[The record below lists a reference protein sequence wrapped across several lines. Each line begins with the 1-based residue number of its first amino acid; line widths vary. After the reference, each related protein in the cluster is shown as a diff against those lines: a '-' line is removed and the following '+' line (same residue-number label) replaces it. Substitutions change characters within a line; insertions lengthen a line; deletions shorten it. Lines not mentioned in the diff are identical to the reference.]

1 MVGTDPHAMET
12 EDRLARV
19 LAEIDAAN
27 GSDPGRV
34 AFGGAAWATALIE
47 GQRAHAW
54 TLQLYPE
61 ASDALQI
68 ATRAHHL
75 RRWEIERAAYDYQKA
90 VEAGTE
96 VVVGVNRY
104 EIEEAA
110 PIPTLRIDPAGE
122 AAQIARL
129 REVRASRNSA
139 NAFAAIERVGE
150 AARNGT
156 NLMPPILA
164 AVEAYATIGEIAD
177 ALRAVFGEY
186 SEVG

>member
-1 MVGTDPHAMET
+1 MIAHESGITETADPLGGSHAIEYLTDEI
-12 EDRLARV
+12 ERRSFDYI
-19 LAEIDAAN
+19 EKIDAM
-27 GSDPGRV
+27 
-34 AFGGAAWATALIE
+34 GGMLAAIE
-47 GQRAHAW
+47 AGYVQR
-54 TLQLYPE
+54 
-61 ASDALQI
+61 
-68 ATRAHHL
+68 
-75 RRWEIERAAYDYQKA
+75 EIERAAYDDQKA